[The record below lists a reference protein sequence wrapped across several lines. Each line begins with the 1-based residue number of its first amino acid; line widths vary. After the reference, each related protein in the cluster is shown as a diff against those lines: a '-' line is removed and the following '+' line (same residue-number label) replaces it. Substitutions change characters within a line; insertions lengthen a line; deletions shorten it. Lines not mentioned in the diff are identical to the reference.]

1 MTCIRP
7 HGESGKIGLRSWVPT
22 SLPYFLPRLPVAC
35 FGIGCGGA
43 GLGGPGVWAH
53 FLPGPSQSSLPG
65 TVSKV
70 PGVHGQLLSASC
82 GGVRNSGWRCD
93 LGSPAGITCLSLMVE
108 LGQKLLS
115 QLLL

>member
-43 GLGGPGVWAH
+43 GLDGPGVRAH

-65 TVSKV
+65 TISKV
-70 PGVHGQLLSASC
+70 PGVHGQLLPACC

-93 LGSPAGITCLSLMVE
+93 LGSPAGIMWLSLMVG
-108 LGQKLLS
+108 LGWKLLS
-115 QLLL
+115 QLPL